1 MSTTPYTTLTEK
13 EQALPTKLLVL
24 IALLQGLGLLFLHQ
38 AIDFE
43 FWPAQSPPWLLTL
56 YSVFLALPTML
67 LLSLTQANLSKILPV
82 ALMFALVIGLLAYYT
97 GYQLLPIG
105 KVRADALYFVFSLT
119 IGIALFK
126 ALIYLQQYVS
136 QAPMHYSELFRWSW
150 RNFLTLGLAILFAS
164 VFWLILFLWGALF
177 KAIGLNFFET
187 LFRQTWFYYPA
198 ITLANGFGIII
209 FRNLAHI
216 IDTITRL
223 QQALMKFLLVILI
236 FISILFLSA
245 LPFTGL
251 NVLWESGGSMLILW
265 MQALMLFFLNAVY
278 QDDSSAR
285 PYPLWLHRFIY
296 VGVALLPVYSMI
308 SFYGLSL
315 RVDQYGWSLA
325 RCWAFLVWL
334 ILALFPLGYLW
345 GIARLRDAWLSQ
357 LSRVNIV
364 VGLIVLGLML
374 LINSPLLDFR
384 KFVVN
389 NHLEKLAANPDAV
402 DELDIRYFYSRLAR
416 PGYLALQDL
425 KIQYRDTHPDF
436 VRRIESKGTIR
447 KNTSKEEFIEKLI
460 IIDAEPPTELLDIIY
475 RKFKKETWA
484 PRNAKNRYIAEVELN
499 NDLSKEFLL
508 VRETEN
514 HTYVELYIFNEGKW
528 IEKPIGQTGQYKQD
542 FSEFIDAL
550 KNNEITTIEPQWRDV
565 QIGDKRYRVR

>member
-1 MSTTPYTTLTEK
+1 
-13 EQALPTKLLVL
+13 
-24 IALLQGLGLLFLHQ
+24 
-38 AIDFE
+38 
-43 FWPAQSPPWLLTL
+43 
-56 YSVFLALPTML
+56 
-67 LLSLTQANLSKILPV
+67 
-82 ALMFALVIGLLAYYT
+82 
-97 GYQLLPIG
+97 
-105 KVRADALYFVFSLT
+105 
-119 IGIALFK
+119 
-126 ALIYLQQYVS
+126 
-136 QAPMHYSELFRWSW
+136 
-150 RNFLTLGLAILFAS
+150 
-164 VFWLILFLWGALF
+164 
-177 KAIGLNFFET
+177 
-187 LFRQTWFYYPA
+187 
-198 ITLANGFGIII
+198 
-209 FRNLAHI
+209 
-216 IDTITRL
+216 
-223 QQALMKFLLVILI
+223 MKFLLVILI